1 MDEGVLSIRW
11 DTGFMDIRLDS
22 FFPCEQARFKKLL
35 KVIDLDWEHSD
46 TLKDTLK
53 VYFQQRIL
61 PLKEKRKKLA
71 VDLSNAKQAVADLER
86 LVKSRK
92 KPVGVYLTKA
102 ELEQAKEDLKAAK
115 ACRVK
120 IDRDFRTVTSSIPK
134 LEKLLEI
141 INKKHWRYLIMA
153 IDFDKINRSV
163 DLEGLRKDVENASAN
178 GTGDFPTI
186 PAGKYEVALGSM
198 EIKGTKA
205 DPNRPMLAVSFKI
218 LTGEYKNQRIFMN
231 RVLLGTKNDVNMIKS
246 AEGWLASLDSGVSTV
261 FEDYKQFNQVVMDVA
276 EAIDGKLE
284 YAVDYDPDRFN
295 SISVEEVFE
304 VE

>member
-1 MDEGVLSIRW
+1 
-11 DTGFMDIRLDS
+11 
-22 FFPCEQARFKKLL
+22 
-35 KVIDLDWEHSD
+35 
-46 TLKDTLK
+46 
-53 VYFQQRIL
+53 
-61 PLKEKRKKLA
+61 
-71 VDLSNAKQAVADLER
+71 
-86 LVKSRK
+86 
-92 KPVGVYLTKA
+92 
-102 ELEQAKEDLKAAK
+102 
-115 ACRVK
+115 
-120 IDRDFRTVTSSIPK
+120 
-134 LEKLLEI
+134 
-141 INKKHWRYLIMA
+141 MA

-186 PAGKYEVALGSM
+186 PAGKYEVALASM

-231 RVLLGTKNDVNMIKS
+231 RVLLGTKNDANMIKS

-261 FEDYKQFNQVVMDVA
+261 FEDYKQFNQVVLDVA

-295 SISVEEVFE
+295 SISIEEVFE